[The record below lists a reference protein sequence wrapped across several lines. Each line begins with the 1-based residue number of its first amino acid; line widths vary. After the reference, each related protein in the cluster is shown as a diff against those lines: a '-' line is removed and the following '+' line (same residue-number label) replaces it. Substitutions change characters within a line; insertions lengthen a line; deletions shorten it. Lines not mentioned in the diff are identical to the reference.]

1 MRLASGSLV
10 SFSAMACGNKGHFFS
25 APLQLLEQH
34 LPKYLKETRK
44 EEFWATFFPAW
55 DTAFPALVD
64 DDERK
69 ELADKEQAFKEE
81 TALVKDENS
90 AAIKKTS
97 CRKAILQPL
106 LLTTPRLDELRARG
120 AERSVCY
127 FISVLHF
134 RQTQ

>member
-1 MRLASGSLV
+1 
-10 SFSAMACGNKGHFFS
+10 MARGNKGYFFG

-69 ELADKEQAFKEE
+69 ELADEEQAFKEE
-81 TALVKDENS
+81 TARVKDENS

-97 CRKAILQPL
+97 RRKAILQPL
-106 LLTTPRLDELRARG
+106 PSTTPRLDELRARG
-120 AERSVCY
+120 AECSVHY

-134 RQTQ
+134 RQAK